1 MRWTTLLTLAAFFI
15 HRCLAIQ
22 AWDTVVFFRSKPVRS
37 TFRGSVSYPRPMES
51 RTLRFSSAA
60 TPAKPTRTLA
70 LPYHPQDSFSRIQTT
85 KYQQLIPD
93 LFDFETWDLYRF
105 FTNTPMETS
114 DPASIR
120 EMSEAANNF
129 GSPAE

>member
-1 MRWTTLLTLAAFFI
+1 MASRIL
-15 HRCLAIQ
+15 
-22 AWDTVVFFRSKPVRS
+22 RS
-37 TFRGSVSYPRPMES
+37 
-51 RTLRFSSAA
+51 SSAA

-70 LPYHPQDSFSRIQTT
+70 LPCHAQDWFPRLKTS
-85 KYQQLIPD
+85 KYQQLMNDP
-93 LFDFETWDLYRF
+93 FDFETWDFYLF

>member
-1 MRWTTLLTLAAFFI
+1 M
-15 HRCLAIQ
+15 
-22 AWDTVVFFRSKPVRS
+22 
-37 TFRGSVSYPRPMES
+37 
-51 RTLRFSSAA
+51 
-60 TPAKPTRTLA
+60 
-70 LPYHPQDSFSRIQTT
+70 
-85 KYQQLIPD
+85 PD
-93 LFDFETWDLYRF
+93 PFDFDFETWDFYRF

>member
-1 MRWTTLLTLAAFFI
+1 M
-15 HRCLAIQ
+15 AITIGG
-22 AWDTVVFFRSKPVRS
+22 DITIEGV
-37 TFRGSVSYPRPMES
+37 GN
-51 RTLRFSSAA
+51 
-60 TPAKPTRTLA
+60 
-70 LPYHPQDSFSRIQTT
+70 DSF
-85 KYQQLIPD
+85 
-93 LFDFETWDLYRF
+93 YRF

>member
-1 MRWTTLLTLAAFFI
+1 
-15 HRCLAIQ
+15 
-22 AWDTVVFFRSKPVRS
+22 
-37 TFRGSVSYPRPMES
+37 MES
-51 RTLRFSSAA
+51 RTLVSSSAT

-70 LPYHPQDSFSRIQTT
+70 LPPSSRLVPRLKTS
-85 KYQQLIPD
+85 KYQQLIHD
-93 LFDFETWDLYRF
+93 LFDFETWDFYRF

>member
-1 MRWTTLLTLAAFFI
+1 MPTRTLALPYQPQDWF
-15 HRCLAIQ
+15 
-22 AWDTVVFFRSKPVRS
+22 
-37 TFRGSVSYPRPMES
+37 S
-51 RTLRFSSAA
+51 RLRTIKYQQLMPDPFDSAT

-70 LPYHPQDSFSRIQTT
+70 LPCHSQDWFLRLKTS
-85 KYQQLIPD
+85 KYQQLMHD
-93 LFDFETWDLYRF
+93 LFDFETWDFYRF

>member
-1 MRWTTLLTLAAFFI
+1 MRWMTLLTLAAFFI
-15 HRCLAIQ
+15 PRCSAITD
-22 AWDTVVFFRSKPVRS
+22 WDTGVFFPQQTCKQHLSL
-37 TFRGSVSYPRPMES
+37 FGE
-51 RTLRFSSAA
+51 LSSAA

-70 LPYHPQDSFSRIQTT
+70 LPCHSQDWFSRLQTT

-120 EMSEAANNF
+120 EMSEAAKNF

>member
-1 MRWTTLLTLAAFFI
+1 
-15 HRCLAIQ
+15 
-22 AWDTVVFFRSKPVRS
+22 
-37 TFRGSVSYPRPMES
+37 
-51 RTLRFSSAA
+51 
-60 TPAKPTRTLA
+60 LA
-70 LPYHPQDSFSRIQTT
+70 LPCHAQDWFPRLKTS
-85 KYQQLIPD
+85 KYQQLMHD
-93 LFDFETWDLYRF
+93 LFDFETWDFYRF

>member
-1 MRWTTLLTLAAFFI
+1 VGGVGFVHTT
-15 HRCLAIQ
+15 
-22 AWDTVVFFRSKPVRS
+22 TVRLP
-37 TFRGSVSYPRPMES
+37 S
-51 RTLRFSSAA
+51 RTKRLFSIAGFG
-60 TPAKPTRTLA
+60 LM
-70 LPYHPQDSFSRIQTT
+70 
-85 KYQQLIPD
+85 PD
-93 LFDFETWDLYRF
+93 LFGFETWDLYRF

>member
-1 MRWTTLLTLAAFFI
+1 MRCMTLLTLAAFFMPS
-15 HRCLAIQ
+15 CSEIQ
-22 AWDTVVFFRSKPVRS
+22 AWDTVVFFRSKPARS

-70 LPYHPQDSFSRIQTT
+70 LPCHSQDWFSRLQTT
-85 KYQQLIPD
+85 KYQQLMPAP
-93 LFDFETWDLYRF
+93 FDFEIWDFYRF
-105 FTNTPMETS
+105 FTNTAMETS

-120 EMSEAANNF
+120 EISEAANNF
-129 GSPAE
+129 GSPPE

>member
-1 MRWTTLLTLAAFFI
+1 MHPIIAKFELQIPWGPLKRFKQKSRQLLTQLPRNSKDLVDTKLGEACQNIFSNGGSFHRNGARLAAETLGYTLE
-15 HRCLAIQ
+15 LAI
-22 AWDTVVFFRSKPVRS
+22 TIEGV
-37 TFRGSVSYPRPMES
+37 GI
-51 RTLRFSSAA
+51 
-60 TPAKPTRTLA
+60 
-70 LPYHPQDSFSRIQTT
+70 DSF
-85 KYQQLIPD
+85 
-93 LFDFETWDLYRF
+93 YRF

>member
-1 MRWTTLLTLAAFFI
+1 MRKTA
-15 HRCLAIQ
+15 CP
-22 AWDTVVFFRSKPVRS
+22 VVWKGCGVQLPSAPSNPCHSQDWF
-37 TFRGSVSYPRPMES
+37 
-51 RTLRFSSAA
+51 LRLKTS
-60 TPAKPTRTLA
+60 
-70 LPYHPQDSFSRIQTT
+70 
-85 KYQQLIPD
+85 KYQQLMHD
-93 LFDFETWDLYRF
+93 LFDFETWDFYRF

>member
-1 MRWTTLLTLAAFFI
+1 M
-15 HRCLAIQ
+15 
-22 AWDTVVFFRSKPVRS
+22 
-37 TFRGSVSYPRPMES
+37 
-51 RTLRFSSAA
+51 RTLVSPSSA
-60 TPAKPTRTLA
+60 TPAKLTRRLA
-70 LPYHPQDSFSRIQTT
+70 LPCHPQDWFSWLQAT
-85 KYQQLIPD
+85 KYQELMSDP
-93 LFDFETWDLYRF
+93 FDFEMWDFYRF